1 MGAAAAGAV
10 MEQYQD
16 IWVRGKRE
24 AVGVRECEQR
34 YDAIASVASRFGR
47 PFTVLD
53 LGANLGYFSLRL
65 AEDFDCT
72 VLAVEGA
79 YANWL
84 REVLDA
90 NDNKRVLAVGRT
102 MSLDDLRTLAN
113 VEHFDLT
120 LALSVTHHV
129 GASYH
134 EVLQQ
139 VRRMGMAAILELPTE
154 DGACGQ
160 QSVRQT
166 YVPEDGVIIGYGKS
180 HLAGPQRPM
189 VLVENEKPA
198 LARSYWGTPNTD
210 CDVQVQASWENKWK
224 VQRGLK
230 SNWERGINLQTW
242 LKAGPLWPSG
252 AVLRGQLEAARPQ
265 TNHGDLRPHNV
276 ILQGDGVKF
285 VDFLDARRAVL
296 DDEVGW
302 AEIMSVLPL
311 N

>member
-1 MGAAAAGAV
+1 

-16 IWVRGKRE
+16 IWVKGRRE
-24 AVGVRECEQR
+24 SAGVRECSDR
-34 YDAIASVASRFGR
+34 YELIASVAARFDR

-84 REVLDA
+84 REVLDR
-90 NDNKRVLAVGRT
+90 NGNSRVLAVGRT
-102 MSLDDLRTLAN
+102 MTLDDLKTLAD

-134 EVLQQ
+134 DVLRQ

-166 YVPEDGVIIGYGKS
+166 FVPDDGVVIGHGKS
-180 HLAGPQRPM
+180 HLSGPKRPL
-189 VLVENEKPA
+189 VLLENEKPA
-198 LARSYWGTPNTD
+198 LTRSYWGTPERD
-210 CDVQVQASWENKWK
+210 CDVQVQASWAEKWK
-224 VQRGLK
+224 VQRGQRVP
-230 SNWERGINLQTW
+230 WERGINLQTW
-242 LKAGPLWPSG
+242 LMAGPLWPSG
-252 AVLRGQLEAARPQ
+252 TALRGMLEANRPQ
-265 TNHGDLRPHNV
+265 TQHGDLRPHNV

-285 VDFLDARRAVL
+285 VDFMDPRRAVW
-296 DDEVGW
+296 DDEACWSEV
-302 AEIMSVLPL
+302 MRSLPV